1 MLLPPE
7 TGTVEIAENTV
18 VSIHYTLSEA
28 GGDVIETS
36 QGDAPMTYLHG
47 AGEII
52 PGLED
57 ALEGRSPG
65 DEFSIT
71 IPPEEA
77 YGERDESLVQ
87 ALPLDEI
94 EHAGSLEVGMQLEA
108 ESEDDEVELVTVV
121 AIDDESV
128 TIDANHELAGRT
140 LRFEVSVVD
149 VRPATEAE
157 LEHGHAHGPGAHE
170 H

>member
-1 MLLPPE
+1 MQ
-7 TGTVEIAENTV
+7 VAENTI

-28 GGDVIETS
+28 GGDVIETTE
-36 QGDAPMTYLHG
+36 GDAPMSYLHG
-47 AGEII
+47 VGEII
-52 PGLED
+52 SGLEE
-57 ALEGRSPG
+57 ALDGRSPG

-71 IPPEEA
+71 VPPEDA

-87 ALPLDEI
+87 EIPLDEI
-94 EHAGSLEVGMQLEA
+94 EHPGSLEVGMQLEA

-140 LRFEVSVVD
+140 LKFDVSVVE
-149 VRPATEAE
+149 VRPATEEE
-157 LEHGHAHGPGAHE
+157 LEHGHAHGPGGHE